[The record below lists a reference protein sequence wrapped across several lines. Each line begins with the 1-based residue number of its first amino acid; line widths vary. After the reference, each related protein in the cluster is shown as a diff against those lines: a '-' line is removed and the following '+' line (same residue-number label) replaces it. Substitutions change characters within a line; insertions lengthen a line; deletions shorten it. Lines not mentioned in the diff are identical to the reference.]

1 MMNTLIPRRVLFGN
15 PERTMLSLSHDAKN
29 LLFLAPVNGVQNVW
43 IAPVENPSAAR
54 AITTATGRGI
64 PFATWLYSN
73 EHIIYVQDRAGDEN
87 WRLYS
92 VNIATLEERDLT
104 PIEGVRAQPEGFSER
119 FPDEILVGLN
129 DRVPQLHDLYIINI
143 RTGER
148 RLLLEND
155 MNFVS
160 FVCDHDY
167 QPRFGLRINA
177 NGSTDVFQRIEN
189 TWQAFSSIPFDD
201 SLTTQLIGLDGSG
214 QVLYFADS
222 RGRNTSALFSH
233 HLETGT
239 VTLLA
244 EDARADFSWSAQHPT
259 DHTIQA
265 ASFNYDR
272 EIWQVLDDRIKPDFE
287 YLSSVIKGDINP
299 VSRSLDDQ
307 FWIVTEKNDN
317 APVKYFLYDR
327 AAKNAK
333 FLFSDQPVLEQYT
346 LATMQSKLIPT
357 RDGLE
362 MVCYLTEPHDS
373 IKPVP
378 MVLLVHGGPWARDA
392 WGYDAQA
399 QWLANRGY
407 AVLQVNFRA
416 STGFG
421 KAFTNAGNLEWG
433 QKMHDDLLDAVDW
446 ALKGGITKIDTVA
459 IMGGSYGGYATLAA
473 LTLTPDRFVCGVD
486 IVGPSNLQTLLESV
500 PSYWEPMI
508 AMLRNRMG
516 DDTTQRGQALLKER
530 SPLTHVSSIQ
540 KPLLIG
546 QGANDPRVK
555 QAESDQIVN
564 AMTAKNIPVTYAL
577 FPDEGHGFARPE
589 NKQAF
594 YAIAEAF
601 LAKHLGG
608 SCEAIGSDFEGSSI
622 QILQGVADIPGA
634 AEALEAPK
642 LEASFSGA

>member
-1 MMNTLIPRRVLFGN
+1 MTNTLIPRHVLFGN
-15 PERTMLSLSHDAKN
+15 PERTMVSLSHDAKH
-29 LLFLAPVNGVQNVW
+29 LLFLAPVDGVQNVW
-43 IAPVENPSAAR
+43 IAPIENPSAAR
-54 AITTATGRGI
+54 AITKATGRGI
-64 PFATWLYSN
+64 PFAMWLYTN

-92 VNIATLEERDLT
+92 VNIVTLEERDLT
-104 PIEGVRAQPEGFSER
+104 PLEGVRAQPMGFSER
-119 FPDEILVGLN
+119 FPDEMLVGLN
-129 DRVPQLHDLYIINI
+129 DRVPQLHDLYIINV
-143 RTGER
+143 RSGER
-148 RLLLEND
+148 RLLLENE
-155 MNFVS
+155 MGFVA

-167 QPRFGLRINA
+167 QPRFGLQMNP

-189 TWQAFSSIPFDD
+189 TWEAFSSIPSED
-201 SLTTQLIGLDGSG
+201 SLTTQWLGFDETG
-214 QVLYFADS
+214 QVLYITDS

-233 HLETGT
+233 NLTANT
-239 VTLLA
+239 RTLLA
-244 EDARADFSWSAQHPT
+244 EDARADFSDWLQHPT
-259 DHTIQA
+259 THTVQA
-265 ASFNYDR
+265 VSFNYDR
-272 EIWQVLDDRIKPDFE
+272 EHRQFLDDRIKADFE
-287 YLSSVIKGDINP
+287 YLQGIAKGEIGVN
-299 VSRSLDDQ
+299 SRSLDDQ
-307 FWIVTEKNDN
+307 HWLVTDSSDQ
-317 APVKYFLYDR
+317 APVRYYHYDR
-327 AAKNAK
+327 AAKRAT
-333 FLFSDQPVLEQYT
+333 FLFTDRPELEQYL
-346 LATMQSKLIPT
+346 LAPMQPKLIQT

-362 MVCYLTEPHDS
+362 MVCYLTTTPHS
-373 IKPVP
+373 SSPVP

-433 QKMHDDLLDAVDW
+433 KKMHDDLLDAVDW
-446 ALKGGITKIDTVA
+446 AVKEGITSSDTVA

-473 LTLTPDRFVCGVD
+473 LTLTPERFVCGVD
-486 IVGPSNLQTLLESV
+486 IVGPSNLQTLIESV
-500 PSYWEPMI
+500 PPYWEPMI
-508 AMLRNRMG
+508 AMFRNRIG
-516 DDTTQRGQALLKER
+516 DDTTTEGQALLKER
-530 SPLTHVSSIQ
+530 SPLTHVSSIT

-589 NKQAF
+589 NRQAF

-608 SCEAIGSDFEGSSI
+608 SCQAIGNDFEGSSI
-622 QILQGVADIPGA
+622 QILQGAAQIPGA
-634 AEALEAPK
+634 TEML
-642 LEASFSGA
+642 

>member
-1 MMNTLIPRRVLFGN
+1 MTNTLIPRRVLFGN
-15 PERTMLSLSHDAKN
+15 PERTMVSLSHDAKN
-29 LLFLAPVNGVQNVW
+29 LVFLAPLDGVQNVFV
-43 IAPVENPSAAR
+43 APVENPNAAR
-54 AITTATGRGI
+54 AITSATGRGI
-64 PFATWLYSN
+64 PFAMWLYTN

-104 PIEGVRAQPEGFSER
+104 PLDGVRAEPMGFSER

-143 RTGER
+143 RTAER
-148 RLLLEND
+148 RLLLKND
-155 MNFVS
+155 MNFVA
-160 FVCDHDY
+160 FVCDHDFK
-167 QPRFGLRINA
+167 PRFGLRMNS
-177 NGSTDVFQRIEN
+177 NGSTDVFQRLEN
-189 TWQAFSSIPFDD
+189 KWQGFSSIPFDD
-201 SLTTQLIGLDGSG
+201 NLTTQLIGLDGSG

-222 RGRNTSALFSH
+222 RGRNTSALFSQN
-233 HLETGT
+233 LETGA
-239 VTLLA
+239 VRLLA
-244 EDARADFSWSAQHPT
+244 EDARADFDWSWQHPT
-259 DHTIQA
+259 EHTIQA

-272 EIWQVLDDRIKPDFE
+272 QIWQILDEAIKPDFE
-287 YLSSVIKGDINP
+287 YLSGITTGDLNLA
-299 VSRSLDDQ
+299 SRSLDDQ
-307 FWIVTEKNDN
+307 IWIVTERNDN
-317 APVKYFLYDR
+317 ASVRYFLYDR

-333 FLFSDQPVLEQYT
+333 FLFSDQPLLEQYG
-346 LATMQSKLIPT
+346 LVTMQPILIPT

-362 MVCYLTEPHDS
+362 MVCYLTTPPHS
-373 IKPVP
+373 STPVP
-378 MVLLVHGGPWARDA
+378 MILLVHGGPWARDA

-433 QKMHDDLLDAVDW
+433 RKMHDDLLDAVDW
-446 ALKGGITKIDTVA
+446 TVKEGVTSSDTVA

-473 LTLTPDRFVCGVD
+473 LTMTPKRFVCGVD

-500 PSYWEPMI
+500 PPYWEPMI

-516 DDTTQRGQALLKER
+516 DDTNADGQTLLKER

-540 KPLLIG
+540 RPLLIG

-564 AMTAKNIPVTYAL
+564 AMTAKNIPVTYVL

-594 YAIAEAF
+594 YAVAEAF

-608 SCEAIGSDFEGSSI
+608 KCEAIGNDFQGSSL
-622 QILQGVADIPGA
+622 QILQGLDDIPGA
-634 AEALEAPK
+634 TQALED
-642 LEASFSGA
+642 S

>member
-1 MMNTLIPRRVLFGN
+1 MTNTLIPRRVLFGN
-15 PERTMLSLSHDAKN
+15 PERTMVQLSHDGKH
-29 LLFLAPVNGVQNVW
+29 LSFLAPVNGVQNVW
-43 IAPVENPSAAR
+43 IAPVDNLAEAR
-54 AITTATGRGI
+54 AITSATSRGI
-64 PFATWLYSN
+64 PFAMWLYSN
-73 EHIIYVQDRAGDEN
+73 EHILYVQDRAGDEN

-104 PIEGVRAQPEGFSER
+104 PLEGVQAQLMGFSER
-119 FPDEILVGLN
+119 FPDQILVGLN

-155 MNFVS
+155 QGFVA
-160 FVCDHDY
+160 FVCDHDF
-167 QPRFGLRINA
+167 QVQFGSRMNP
-177 NGSTDVFQRIEN
+177 NGSSDVFQRVEN
-189 TWQAFSSIPFDD
+189 EWKEFSSIPNEDG
-201 SLTTQLIGLDGSG
+201 LTTQLIGLDVSG
-214 QVLYFADS
+214 QVLYLADS

-233 HLETGT
+233 DLGSGA

-244 EDARADFSWSAQHPT
+244 EDARADFNWSAQHPT
-259 DHTIQA
+259 EHCIQA

-272 EIWQVLDDRIKPDFE
+272 EIWQVLDERIKPDFE
-287 YLSSVIKGDINP
+287 YLERELAADINP

-307 FWIVTEKNDN
+307 FWIVTAKTDT
-317 APVKYFLYDR
+317 APVRYFLYDR

-333 FLFSDQPVLEQYT
+333 FLFSDQPKLEQLD

-362 MVCYLTEPHDS
+362 MVSYLTTPLDS
-373 IKPVP
+373 SAPVP
-378 MVLLVHGGPWARDA
+378 MVLLVHGGPWARDL
-392 WGYDAQA
+392 WGFDAQA

-433 QKMHDDLLDAVDW
+433 AKMHDDLLDAVDW
-446 ALKGGITKIDTVA
+446 AVKEGVTKIDTVA

-473 LTLTPDRFVCGVD
+473 LTMTPDRFVCGVD

-500 PSYWEPMI
+500 PPYWEPMI
-508 AMLRNRMG
+508 AMFRNRMG
-516 DDTTQRGQALLKER
+516 DDTTPNGQALLKER
-530 SPLTHVSSIQ
+530 SPLTHVSSIK

-555 QAESDQIVN
+555 QAESDQIVV
-564 AMTAKNIPVTYAL
+564 AMTKKNIPVTYAL

-589 NKQAF
+589 NRQAF
-594 YAIAEAF
+594 YAVVEAF

-608 SCEAIGSDFEGSSI
+608 QCEAIGADFQGSSI
-622 QILQGVADIPGA
+622 QILHGLTKIPGA
-634 AEALEAPK
+634 AQALETA
-642 LEASFSGA
+642 

>member
-1 MMNTLIPRRVLFGN
+1 MTNTLIPRRVLFGN
-15 PERTMLSLSHDAKN
+15 PERTMVSLSHDAQN
-29 LLFLAPVNGVQNVW
+29 LLFLAPLDGVQNVFV
-43 IAPVENPSAAR
+43 APVENPSKAR
-54 AITTATGRGI
+54 AITKATGRGI
-64 PFATWLYSN
+64 PFAMWLYSN

-92 VNIATLEERDLT
+92 VNIVTLEERDLT
-104 PIEGVRAQPEGFSER
+104 PLEGVRAQPMGFSER

-160 FVCDHDY
+160 CVCDHDY
-167 QPRFGLRINA
+167 QPRFGLRMNS
-177 NGSTDVFQRIEN
+177 NGSTDVFQRLHN
-189 TWQAFSSIPFDD
+189 KWQEFSSIPNED

-222 RGRNTSALFSH
+222 RGRNTSALFALN
-233 HLETGT
+233 LETNQQ
-239 VTLLA
+239 TLLA
-244 EDARADFSWSAQHPT
+244 EDARADFSWSVQHPT
-259 DHTIQA
+259 EHSIQA

-272 EIWQVLDDRIKPDFE
+272 EIWRILDQRIKPDFE
-287 YLSSVIKGDINP
+287 YLSSVIPGDINP

-307 FWIVTEKNDN
+307 FWIVTAKNDN

-333 FLFSDQPVLEQYT
+333 FLFSDQPALEKYT
-346 LATMQSKLIPT
+346 LAQMQSKLIPT

-362 MVCYLTEPHDS
+362 MVSYLTVPPNS
-373 IKPVP
+373 STPVP
-378 MVLLVHGGPWARDA
+378 MVLLVHGGPWARDM
-392 WGYDAQA
+392 WGYDAHA
-399 QWLANRGY
+399 QWLTNRGY

-421 KAFTNAGNLEWG
+421 KGFTNAGNLEWG
-433 QKMHDDLLDAVDW
+433 AKMHDDLLDAVDW
-446 ALKGGITKIDTVA
+446 AVREGITSSDTVA
-459 IMGGSYGGYATLAA
+459 IMGGSYGGYATLTA
-473 LTLTPDRFVCGVD
+473 LTMTPERFVCGVD

-500 PSYWEPMI
+500 PPYWEPMI

-516 DDTTQRGQALLKER
+516 DDTTTDGQALLKER
-530 SPLTHVSSIQ
+530 SPLTYVSSIQ
-540 KPLLIG
+540 RPLLIG

-564 AMTAKNIPVTYAL
+564 AMIAKNIPVTYAL

-589 NKQAF
+589 NRQAF
-594 YAIAEAF
+594 YAVAEAF
-601 LAKHLGG
+601 LAKHLRG
-608 SCEAIGSDFEGSSI
+608 SCEAIGTDFQGSSI
-622 QILQGVADIPGA
+622 QILQGIQDIPGA
-634 AEALEAPK
+634 TQALEQQ
-642 LEASFSGA
+642 

>member
-1 MMNTLIPRRVLFGN
+1 MTNTLIPRRVLFGN
-15 PERTMLSLSHDAKN
+15 PERTMVQLSHDGKH
-29 LLFLAPVNGVQNVW
+29 LSFLAPVNGVQNVW
-43 IAPVENPSAAR
+43 VAPVDNLSEAR
-54 AITTATGRGI
+54 AITSATERGI
-64 PFATWLYSN
+64 PFAMWLYSN
-73 EHIIYVQDRAGDEN
+73 EHILYVQDRAGDEN

-104 PIEGVRAQPEGFSER
+104 PLEGVRADPMGFSER

-143 RTGER
+143 RTAER

-155 MNFVS
+155 MEFVA

-167 QPRFGLRINA
+167 KPRFGLRMNP
-177 NGSTDVFQRIEN
+177 NGTTDVFQRVDYK
-189 TWQAFSSIPFDD
+189 WQEFSSIPNED
-201 SLTTQLIGLDGSG
+201 SLTTQLIGMDGSG

-233 HLETGT
+233 HLELGT
-239 VTLLA
+239 VRLLA

-333 FLFSDQPVLEQYT
+333 FLFSDQPPLDEHS
-346 LATMQSKLIPT
+346 LAVMQPKLIPT

-362 MVCYLTEPHDS
+362 MVSYLTTPLDS
-373 IKPVP
+373 SAPVP
-378 MVLLVHGGPWARDA
+378 MVLLVHGGPWSRDL
-392 WGYDAQA
+392 WGFDAQA

-433 QKMHDDLLDAVDW
+433 AKMHDDLLDAVDW
-446 ALKGGITKIDTVA
+446 AVKEGITSSDTVG

-473 LTLTPDRFVCGVD
+473 LTMTPDRFVCGVD

-500 PSYWEPMI
+500 PPYWEPMI
-508 AMLRNRMG
+508 AMFRNRMG
-516 DDTTQRGQALLKER
+516 DDTTSEGQALLKER
-530 SPLTHVSSIQ
+530 SPLTHVSSIN

-589 NKQAF
+589 NRQAF
-594 YAIAEAF
+594 YAVAEAF

-608 SCEAIGSDFEGSSI
+608 QCEAIGTDFEGSSI
-622 QILQGVADIPGA
+622 QILQGLADILGA
-634 AEALEAPK
+634 AEALEKA
-642 LEASFSGA
+642 

>member
-1 MMNTLIPRRVLFGN
+1 MTNTLIPRRVLFGN
-15 PERTMLSLSHDAKN
+15 PERTMVTLSHDAKN
-29 LLFLAPVNGVQNVW
+29 LLFLAPLDDVQNVW
-43 IAPVENPSAAR
+43 IAPIENPSEAR
-54 AITTATGRGI
+54 AITSATGRGI
-64 PFATWLYSN
+64 PFAMWLYSN

-104 PIEGVRAQPEGFSER
+104 PIEGVRAQPMGFSER

-143 RTGER
+143 RTAER

-155 MNFVS
+155 MNFVG

-167 QPRFGLRINA
+167 QVCFGLQMNS
-177 NGSTDVFQRIEN
+177 NGSTDVFQRVGSKWEDFM
-189 TWQAFSSIPFDD
+189 TIPDED
-201 SLTTQLIGLDGSG
+201 SLTTQLIGLDASG
-214 QVLYFADS
+214 QVLYLADS
-222 RGRNTSALFSH
+222 RGRNTSALFAYN
-233 HLETGT
+233 LETNT
-239 VTLLA
+239 QTLLA

-259 DHTIQA
+259 EHGIQA

-287 YLSSVIKGDINP
+287 YLSSMTTGDINLA
-299 VSRSLDDQ
+299 SRSLDDQ
-307 FWIVTEKNDN
+307 FWIVTEQNDD
-317 APVKYFLYDR
+317 ASVRYFLYDR
-327 AAKNAK
+327 AVKNAK
-333 FLFSDQPVLEQYT
+333 FLFSDQPLLEQYT
-346 LATMQSKLIPT
+346 LATMQPKLIPT

-362 MVCYLTEPHDS
+362 MVCYLTTPPHS
-373 IKPVP
+373 SMPVP
-378 MVLLVHGGPWARDA
+378 MILLVHGGPWARDA

-407 AVLQVNFRA
+407 AVLQANFRA
-416 STGFG
+416 STGLG

-433 QKMHDDLLDAVDW
+433 RKMHDDLLDAVDW
-446 ALKGGITKIDTVA
+446 AVKEGITSSDTVA

-473 LTLTPDRFVCGVD
+473 LTMTPKRFVCGVD

-500 PSYWEPMI
+500 PPYWEPMI
-508 AMLRNRMG
+508 AMFRNRMG
-516 DDTTQRGQALLKER
+516 DDTTADGQALLKER

-540 KPLLIG
+540 RPLLIG

-564 AMTAKNIPVTYAL
+564 AMIAKNIPVTYVL

-589 NKQAF
+589 NSQAF
-594 YAIAEAF
+594 YAVAEAF

-608 SCEAIGSDFEGSSI
+608 KCEAIGNDFQGSSL
-622 QILQGVADIPGA
+622 QIPQGLDDIPGA
-634 AEALEAPK
+634 TQAFED
-642 LEASFSGA
+642 S

>member
-1 MMNTLIPRRVLFGN
+1 MTNTLIPRRVLFGN
-15 PERTMLSLSHDAKN
+15 PERTMVQLSHDGKH
-29 LLFLAPVNGVQNVW
+29 LSFLAPVNGVQNVW
-43 IAPVENPSAAR
+43 VAPVDNLSEAR
-54 AITTATGRGI
+54 AITSATERGI
-64 PFATWLYSN
+64 PFAMWLYSN
-73 EHIIYVQDRAGDEN
+73 EHILYVQDRAGDEN

-104 PIEGVRAQPEGFSER
+104 PFEGVRADPMGFSER

-143 RTGER
+143 RTAER

-155 MNFVS
+155 MNFVA

-167 QPRFGLRINA
+167 KPRFGFRMNP
-177 NGSTDVFQRIEN
+177 NGSTDVFQRVGNE
-189 TWQAFSSIPFDD
+189 WQEFLGIPNED

-233 HLETGT
+233 HLESGA

-244 EDARADFSWSAQHPT
+244 EDVRADFSWSVQHPT
-259 DHTIQA
+259 EHIIQA

-272 EIWQVLDDRIKPDFE
+272 EIWQVLDERIKPDFA
-287 YLSSVIKGDINP
+287 YLERELAADINP

-307 FWIVTEKNDN
+307 FWIVTAKTDT
-317 APVKYFLYDR
+317 APVRYFLYDR

-333 FLFSDQPVLEQYT
+333 FLFSDQPKLEQLD
-346 LATMQSKLIPT
+346 LATMQPKLIQT

-362 MVCYLTEPHDS
+362 MVSYLTMPEGRATPL
-373 IKPVP
+373 P
-378 MVLLVHGGPWARDA
+378 MVLLVHGGPWARDL
-392 WGYDAQA
+392 WGFDAQA

-433 QKMHDDLLDAVDW
+433 AKMHDDLLDAVNW
-446 ALKGGITKIDTVA
+446 AVKEGITKIDTVA

-473 LTLTPDRFVCGVD
+473 LTMTPERFVCGVD

-500 PSYWEPMI
+500 PPYWEPMI
-508 AMLRNRMG
+508 AMFRNRMG
-516 DDTTQRGQALLKER
+516 DDTTSEGQALLKER
-530 SPLTHVSSIQ
+530 SPLTHVSSIN

-589 NKQAF
+589 NRQAF
-594 YAIAEAF
+594 YAVAEAF

-608 SCEAIGSDFEGSSI
+608 QCEAIGTDFEGSSI
-622 QILQGVADIPGA
+622 QILQGLADILGA
-634 AEALEAPK
+634 AEALEKA
-642 LEASFSGA
+642 

>member
-1 MMNTLIPRRVLFGN
+1 MTNTLIPRRVLFGN
-15 PERTMLSLSHDAKN
+15 PERTMVTLSHNGKN
-29 LLFLAPVNGVQNVW
+29 VLFLAPVNGVQNVFV
-43 IAPVENPSAAR
+43 APVENPSAAR
-54 AITTATGRGI
+54 AITKATGRGI
-64 PFATWLYSN
+64 PFALWLYSN

-104 PIEGVRAQPEGFSER
+104 PLDGVRAEPQGFSER

-155 MNFVS
+155 MDFVS
-160 FVCDHDY
+160 LVCDHDFK
-167 QPRFGLRINA
+167 PRFGIRMNP
-177 NGSTDVFQRIEN
+177 NGSSDVFQRVDNAWKE
-189 TWQAFSSIPFDD
+189 FSSIPNED
-201 SLTTQLIGLDGSG
+201 SLTTQLLGFDGTG
-214 QVLYFADS
+214 QVLYITDS

-233 HLETGT
+233 NLETSSR
-239 VTLLA
+239 TLLA
-244 EDARADFSWSAQHPT
+244 EDARADFSDWLQHPT
-259 DHTIQA
+259 EHTVQA
-265 ASFNYDR
+265 VSFNYDR
-272 EIWQVLDDRIKPDFE
+272 ESRQILDDRIKADFE
-287 YLSSVIKGDINP
+287 YLQGITKGEIGVNSRTLNDQYWLVSDSS
-299 VSRSLDDQ
+299 DQ
-307 FWIVTEKNDN
+307 
-317 APVKYFLYDR
+317 APVRYYHYDR
-327 AAKNAK
+327 AAKRAT
-333 FLFSDQPVLEQYT
+333 FLFTDRPELEQYT
-346 LATMQSKLIPT
+346 LATMQPKLIPS

-362 MVCYLTEPHDS
+362 MVCYLTTPPNS
-373 IKPVP
+373 SSPVP

-392 WGYDAQA
+392 WGYDAQT

-433 QKMHDDLLDAVDW
+433 RKMHDDLLDAVDW
-446 ALKGGITKIDTVA
+446 AVSESITSSDTVA

-473 LTLTPDRFVCGVD
+473 LTMTPDRFVCGVD

-500 PSYWEPMI
+500 PPYWEPMI

-516 DDTTQRGQALLKER
+516 DDTTNDGQALLQER

-540 KPLLIG
+540 RPLLIG

-555 QAESDQIVN
+555 QAEADQIVN
-564 AMTAKNIPVTYAL
+564 AMTAKNIPVTYVL

-589 NKQAF
+589 NRQAF
-594 YAIAEAF
+594 NAVAEAF

-608 SCEAIGSDFEGSSI
+608 RCEEIGTDFEGSSI
-622 QILQGVADIPGA
+622 QILQGIAEIPGVG
-634 AEALEAPK
+634 EALEAPK
-642 LEASFSGA
+642 LEAFIVGA